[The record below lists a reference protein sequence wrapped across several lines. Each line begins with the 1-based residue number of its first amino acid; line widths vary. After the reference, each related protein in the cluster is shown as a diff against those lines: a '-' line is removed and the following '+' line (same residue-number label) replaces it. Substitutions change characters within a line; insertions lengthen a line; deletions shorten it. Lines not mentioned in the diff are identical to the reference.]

1 MKFKNLESSDILLSS
16 FEVHKTFTVTNED
29 TGSGVYPFQI
39 TKGTDATQYG
49 WGTDT
54 GLKTTLSG
62 STFYSIPN
70 YYVINNMFY
79 RDVKQMYEAEPNGFN
94 SRDEFGIQSK
104 GVSGVYVDHT
114 VDYISAVPTSSEA
127 IISYTETRNLYD
139 IQDKPSKLILRRPH
153 TRQLR
158 DTANV
163 ISVPQELY
171 GEYIKIE
178 SVRLTDDSTD
188 TTIILQDDGRGNLYD
203 VAYSA
208 SFARRHPDSNNSG
221 SVVGN
226 VFYDHGIIVITDTGS
241 YSNVGIATGSN
252 GFSLQFDSSQTI
264 YEREYVCSVG
274 EGEFQNTTNRSLK
287 IGHSGSI
294 SFSGS
299 AYTSTVEGGQLNVL
313 STGSIISTNQVR
325 VERNSKALGVN
336 TGDTILVIDN
346 GNEYERTVSGIT
358 TAATTVT
365 FSVNFYDPLI
375 YTGTDIDVQVTNRL
389 TANKSYKNTIDDDY
403 PYGLTGFATGS
414 YKNKV
419 YEIGTEL
426 IGEATHSH
434 FATYVTTV
442 GLYNNSNELCAVA
455 KLSRPLIKDFT
466 KELLVRVKLDY

>member
-1 MKFKNLESSDILLSS
+1 MPFKNLESSDVLLSS

-29 TGSGVYPFQI
+29 TGSGVYSFQI

-54 GLKTTLSG
+54 GLNTTLSG

-79 RDVKQMYEAEPNGFN
+79 RDIKQMYDAEPTTN
-94 SRDEFGIQSK
+94 FGAQAK
-104 GVSGVYVDHT
+104 GVSHMYVDNS
-114 VDYISAVPTSSEA
+114 VDYIAAVPTSSEA
-127 IISYTETRNLYD
+127 VISYTETRNLYD
-139 IQDKPSKLILRRPH
+139 IPEKPSKLILRRPH

-163 ISVPQELY
+163 ISVPQQLY
-171 GEYIKIE
+171 GDYIKIE
-178 SVRLTDDSTD
+178 SVRLTDDSAD
-188 TTIILQDDGRGNLYD
+188 STIILQDDGRGNLYD

-226 VFYDHGIIVITDTGS
+226 IFYDHGILVITDTGS

-299 AYTSTVEGGQLNVL
+299 AYPTSTDLNK
-313 STGSIISTNQVR
+313 T
-325 VERNSKALGVN
+325 
-336 TGDTILVIDN
+336 
-346 GNEYERTVSGIT
+346 
-358 TAATTVT
+358 
-365 FSVNFYDPLI
+365 
-375 YTGTDIDVQVTNRL
+375 
-389 TANKSYKNTIDDDY
+389 YKNTVDDDY
-403 PYGLTGFATGS
+403 PYELTGFATGS
-414 YKNKV
+414 YKTTV

-426 IGEATHSH
+426 IGAATHSH
-434 FATYVTTV
+434 FATYITTI
-442 GLYNNSNELCAVA
+442 GLYNNSNELVA
-455 KLSRPLIKDFT
+455 IGKTAKPIKNEKEMILSFV
-466 KELLVRVKLDY
+466 VRFDTN